1 MLGGFLSGDVSA
13 LRGLWDLKVGPFDWQ
28 LDLHIKTQGKRS
40 RFHGDAKESG
50 LGIVFGAL
58 PMVAERCSRQTHL
71 LVMVPE
77 AEP

>member
-1 MLGGFLSGDVSA
+1 MS

-40 RFHGDAKESG
+40 GFHGDAKESG
-50 LGIVFGAL
+50 LGIVFGAF
-58 PMVAERCSRQTHL
+58 PMVTARCRRQTHV
-71 LVMVPE
+71 LVMVPK